1 MVFTA
6 MIAADSIKSSNIM
19 ESIGITFDVSDITAQ
34 DIIKTYCVD
43 AVILLFTP
51 LIIQNGRFYRKLEKN
66 SREEYDAFVNSNL
79 GLHSYYYTLISITVI
94 ISTFGS
100 LLIPSVL

>member
-6 MIAADSIKSSNIM
+6 MIAADSINAINIM
-19 ESIGITFDVSDITAQ
+19 ESIGIKFDISDITAQ
-34 DIIKTYCVD
+34 DIVKTYCVD

-51 LIIQNGRFYRKLEKN
+51 LIVQNGRFYRKLEKN
-66 SREEYDAFVNSNL
+66 DREHYDSFVNSNL
-79 GLHSYYYTLISITVI
+79 GLHSYYYSLISITVI